1 MKIGI
6 EATSAVV
13 SQKAGVGYYTYHL
26 IRSMAQLSS
35 VAHTY
40 TLYLRYPVSDVSR
53 FFDVDASTAKCFVPK
68 TLKFP
73 YFWAQMRLPFELWRH
88 PQEVYFF
95 PASIIPLSYVPEKS
109 VMTIHDVAFLFF
121 PEYFSSSLRRWL
133 TLATEQGIQKARKII
148 VVSEATRQ
156 DLLAYYGIDAENV
169 ITIHHGVHEMFHP
182 LEQHVIAPLQQ
193 KYRLET
199 PYILCVGT
207 LQRRKNIP
215 RLIQAFYLLKEKYH
229 LPHKLVLIGQ
239 KYADLPED
247 EIFATIERLF
257 LDEEVI
263 WTGYVPAQDLP
274 ALMNGAEAF
283 VLPSL
288 YEGFGMPLLEAMAC
302 GTPVA
307 CSNISSLPEVIGE
320 CGVLFDPYCVE
331 SIVDTLYQL
340 LGDQD
345 LRAELRA
352 RGLTRAASFSWST
365 CARKTLSVLESVGQ
379 E

>member
-26 IRSMAQLSS
+26 IRSMAQLCQTSH
-35 VAHTY
+35 VY
-40 TLYLRYPVSDVSR
+40 TLYLRHAISDVPR
-53 FFDVDASTAKCFVPK
+53 LFDVNTSTAACLFPK
-68 TLKFP
+68 VLKFP
-73 YFWAQMRLPFELWRH
+73 YLWTQMRLPFELWH
-88 PQEVYFF
+88 HLQDVYFF
-95 PASIIPLSYVPEKS
+95 PASLIPLSYVPEKS

-121 PEYFSSSLRRWL
+121 PECFSSSLRRWL
-133 TLATEQGIQKARKII
+133 MLATEQGIQKARKII
-148 VVSEATRQ
+148 AVSEATRQ
-156 DLLAYYGIDAENV
+156 DLLAYYGIDPKKVVA
-169 ITIHHGVHEMFHP
+169 IHHGVHEVFHP
-182 LEQHVIAPLQQ
+182 LEPHVIAPLQQ
-193 KYRLET
+193 KYRLER

-215 RLIQAFYLLKEKYH
+215 RLIQAFYLLKQKYH

-239 KYADLPED
+239 KYVDLPED

-274 ALMNGAEAF
+274 ALMNGADIF

-307 CSNISSLPEVIGE
+307 CSNISSLPEVVGDAGI
-320 CGVLFDPYCVE
+320 LFDPYCVE
-331 SIVDTLYQL
+331 NIVDTLYQL
-340 LGDQD
+340 LEDQA
-345 LRAELRA
+345 LRSELRA
-352 RGLTRAASFSWST
+352 KGLSRITSFSWNT
-365 CARKTLSVLESVGQ
+365 CARKTLEVLEFVGHA
-379 E
+379 